1 MVGGY
6 FEEMKMPRKS
16 TKTPKKTEGNAQSES
31 ETLVKATASN
41 ELKPSTMTGGGAAKE
56 DGEVRIN
63 IRLTSKLYQTYLKE
77 AQDRAMSATSLM
89 AFALDEWAKVTF
101 ADAVPVLDPAQVAA
115 AAAIAA
121 QMMGEAKGKE

>member
-1 MVGGY
+1 
-6 FEEMKMPRKS
+6 MPRKS
-16 TKTPKKTEGNAQSES
+16 TKKPAKTEANVQSEP
-31 ETLVKATASN
+31 ETTLQATASN
-41 ELKPSTMTGGGAAKE
+41 ELKPSTLTGGVAAKE

-121 QMMGEAKGKE
+121 QMMGEKKAPQETGNIHMR